1 MLYSNSWFKL
11 AVAYMHT
18 GDFLNSVSCFTSLLK
33 LNPEFGEGWSNL
45 AGVLMK
51 MKKYEEAYEAAQQSI
66 RYLREN
72 WRVWDNYITI
82 AVCMN
87 VDVVS
92 VQMMC
97 KRYASV
103 LEGLNVLLDI
113 KNKEE
118 MNLDF
123 NLLSNLTYS
132 IMNMKVNEKK
142 EEVKKEEVKE
152 VKEVKPVE
160 YDEDVFSALS
170 NELAEIEGHL
180 DEIEEEEEKEEE
192 KAGSQN
198 DKQFL
203 IGQLSKLFERI
214 QKMVRVMMMDDE
226 QFPRDTKL
234 YDILYYFYSATNQ
247 VDATF
252 DTLLKRTRSTMTGNY
267 LASEESVKK
276 VLKNSIDL
284 LSFVKEKG
292 MEKKEF
298 EVKMLC
304 RSIVSRCQR
313 SFSHLEEF
321 KQLKELME

>member
-1 MLYSNSWFKL
+1 
-11 AVAYMHT
+11 
-18 GDFLNSVSCFTSLLK
+18 
-33 LNPEFGEGWSNL
+33 
-45 AGVLMK
+45 
-51 MKKYEEAYEAAQQSI
+51 
-66 RYLREN
+66 
-72 WRVWDNYITI
+72 
-82 AVCMN
+82 
-87 VDVVS
+87 
-92 VQMMC
+92 MC

-142 EEVKKEEVKE
+142 EEEKKEEEKE
-152 VKEVKPVE
+152 MKEVKPVE

-214 QKMVRVMMMDDE
+214 QKMVRVMMMMDDE
-226 QFPRDTKL
+226 
-234 YDILYYFYSATNQ
+234 
-247 VDATF
+247 
-252 DTLLKRTRSTMTGNY
+252 
-267 LASEESVKK
+267 
-276 VLKNSIDL
+276 
-284 LSFVKEKG
+284 
-292 MEKKEF
+292 
-298 EVKMLC
+298 
-304 RSIVSRCQR
+304 
-313 SFSHLEEF
+313 
-321 KQLKELME
+321 